1 MGLNVLV
8 ADDEKPVLDELVYLL
23 GRDERI
29 DHVHAVSS
37 GADVLRALE
46 DDPVDAVFLD
56 VAMPALSGL
65 EVARV
70 LARFR
75 TQPKVVFVTAHE
87 DHAVD
92 AWDLDAV
99 DYVLKPVAEDRLRES
114 VRRVVD
120 SNPGNA
126 RVAAGEA
133 DEVVAVEL
141 AGVTRFV
148 PRSSVAYVE
157 AQGDYVRLHT
167 VEGESH
173 LLRTALVTLEHDW
186 AAAGFVRIH
195 RSLLVASSR
204 VREVR
209 TIGGRCSVLVDAG
222 GPPYV
227 ELQVARRHTRD
238 LRDLVQQRARSGNGT
253 HGG

>member
-8 ADDEKPVLDELVYLL
+8 ADDEQPVLDELVYLL
-23 GRDERI
+23 DRDERI
-29 DHVHAVSS
+29 DHVTAVTS

-46 DDPVDAVFLD
+46 ADEAAVDAVFLD
-56 VAMPALSGL
+56 IAMPALSGL

-75 TQPKVVFVTAHE
+75 NQPKVVFVTAHE

-114 VRRVVD
+114 VRRVLGARPADPRDVD
-120 SNPGNA
+120 
-126 RVAAGEA
+126 A

-167 VEGESH
+167 VSGDSH
-173 LLRTALVTLEHDW
+173 LLRTPLVTLEHDW
-186 AAAGFVRIH
+186 ADAGFVRIH
-195 RSLLVASSR
+195 RSLLVDSAR

-209 TIGGRCSVLVDAG
+209 MLGGRCTILVDVG
-222 GPPYV
+222 GSSYV

-238 LRDLVQQRARSGNGT
+238 LRTLVQQRARTVGS
-253 HGG
+253 

>member
-8 ADDEKPVLDELVYLL
+8 ADDEQPVLDELVYLL
-23 GRDERI
+23 ERDERI
-29 DHVHAVSS
+29 DHVRAVGS

-46 DDPVDAVFLD
+46 ADPVDAVFLD
-56 VAMPALSGL
+56 IAMPALSGL

-75 TQPKVVFVTAHE
+75 SQPKVVFVTAHE

-114 VRRVVD
+114 VRRIC
-120 SNPGNA
+120 GA
-126 RVAAGEA
+126 RSPLTSSATA
-133 DEVVAVEL
+133 DDDVVAVEL

-148 PRSSVAYVE
+148 ARNSVAYVE

-167 VEGESH
+167 VEGDSH
-173 LLRTALVTLEHDW
+173 LLRTALVTLEHEW
-186 AAAGFVRIH
+186 ASAGFVRIH

-209 TIGGRCSVLVDAG
+209 MIAGRCSVLVDAG
-222 GPPYV
+222 GPPYT

-238 LRDLVQQRARSGNGT
+238 LRELVQQRSRSG
-253 HGG
+253 GGVS

>member
-1 MGLNVLV
+1 MGLHVLV
-8 ADDEKPVLDELVYLL
+8 ADDEQPILDELVYLL
-23 GRDERI
+23 GRDER
-29 DHVHAVSS
+29 VSQVRAVGS

-46 DDPVDAVFLD
+46 SDPVDAVFLD
-56 VAMPALSGL
+56 IAMPALSGL
-65 EVARV
+65 EIARV

-75 TQPKVVFVTAHE
+75 TPPKVVFVTAHE

-114 VRRVVD
+114 VRRVV
-120 SNPGNA
+120 SA
-126 RVAAGEA
+126 RSPQGQAPAGGE
-133 DEVVAVEL
+133 EVVAVEL

-148 PRSSVAYVE
+148 PRSSVAYAE

-167 VEGESH
+167 TEGESH
-173 LLRTALVTLEHDW
+173 LLRTPLMTLEHDW

-195 RSLLVASSR
+195 RSLLVSSSR

-209 TIGGRCSVLVDAG
+209 TVSGRCSVLVDAG

-238 LRDLVQQRARSGNGT
+238 LRELVHQRARVA
-253 HGG
+253 GG

>member
-8 ADDEKPVLDELVYLL
+8 ADDEQPVLDELVYLL

-29 DHVHAVSS
+29 DNVTAVTS

-46 DDPVDAVFLD
+46 ADDAAVDAVFLD
-56 VAMPALSGL
+56 IAMPALSGL

-75 TQPKVVFVTAHE
+75 SQPKVVFVTAHE

-114 VRRVVD
+114 VRRVI
-120 SNPGNA
+120 GA
-126 RVAAGEA
+126 RPADPRGASDA

-167 VEGESH
+167 VTGESH
-173 LLRTALVTLEHDW
+173 LLRTPLVTLEHDW
-186 AAAGFVRIH
+186 SDAGFVRIH
-195 RSLLVASSR
+195 RSLLVDSAR

-209 TIGGRCSVLVDAG
+209 MLGGRCTVLVDAG
-222 GPPYV
+222 AAPYV

-238 LRDLVQQRARSGNGT
+238 LRVLVQQRSRPVGS
-253 HGG
+253 

>member
-1 MGLNVLV
+1 MGLRVLV
-8 ADDEKPVLDELVYLL
+8 ADDEQPVLDELVYLL
-23 GRDERI
+23 GRDER
-29 DHVHAVSS
+29 VSQVRAVGS

-46 DDPVDAVFLD
+46 SDPVDAVFLD
-56 VAMPALSGL
+56 IAMPALSGL

-87 DHAVD
+87 DHAVG

-99 DYVLKPVAEDRLRES
+99 DYVLKPVAEERLRES
-114 VRRVVD
+114 VRRVV
-120 SNPGNA
+120 GA
-126 RVAAGEA
+126 RSPQPVTPVSD

-167 VEGESH
+167 TEGESH
-173 LLRTALVTLEHDW
+173 LLRTPLMTLEHDW
-186 AAAGFVRIH
+186 APAGFVRIH
-195 RSLLVASSR
+195 RSLLVSSAR
-204 VREVR
+204 VHEVR
-209 TIGGRCSVLVDAG
+209 TVSGRCSVLVDAG

-238 LRDLVQQRARSGNGT
+238 LRDLVQQRART
-253 HGG
+253 GGG